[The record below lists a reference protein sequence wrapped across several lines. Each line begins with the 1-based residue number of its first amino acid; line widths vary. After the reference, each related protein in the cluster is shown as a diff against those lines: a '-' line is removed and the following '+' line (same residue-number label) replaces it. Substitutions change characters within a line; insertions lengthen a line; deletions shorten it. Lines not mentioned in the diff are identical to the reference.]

1 MRWTNISPRLCVT
14 SERGANCGGRCF
26 WWWTVAMEEMAPWGT
41 QKVEMGKVGGD
52 DDMRLDDIS
61 MYVYYLSICFREIC
75 MYRFWLLFLRS
86 FQEAMDIYGSVWI
99 SCALSV
105 VFSSMTW
112 YFYFFNWPESA
123 TCDVDKQSGFDI
135 SFHGKHVDFMWS
147 IWSIHVVFWKTCIWI
162 VLYMDGGFLVN
173 SYEPIQQLT
182 PQNCPAWSLL
192 CQALILQMLRHWNW
206 PKLWQSRQRHP

>member
-1 MRWTNISPRLCVT
+1 M
-14 SERGANCGGRCF
+14 A
-26 WWWTVAMEEMAPWGT
+26 EMAPWGT

-52 DDMRLDDIS
+52 DDMRLDDIL
-61 MYVYYLSICFREIC
+61 MYVCYLSICFREIC

-105 VFSSMTW
+105 VLSSMTW

-147 IWSIHVVFWKTCIWI
+147 IWSVYM
-162 VLYMDGGFLVN
+162 LYFVRPVYGLSYTWMVGFLWIHMN
-173 SYEPIQQLT
+173 PFSSSP
-182 PQNCPAWSLL
+182 PRNCPAWSLL